1 MANRARAYAVGVAA
15 VRLGAG
21 VALGAAPGAFLG
33 FEPRVAG
40 TSMPLL
46 LRTVGIRDLALG
58 FGTASALLSGSDA
71 DLQRWVSAGL
81 LSDALDVVAGVA
93 SSRTTGLRGLASALI
108 AAPMVW
114 AGVWT
119 IAAIRESEPDWNK
132 PA

>member
-1 MANRARAYAVGVAA
+1 MGNRARAYAVGIAA

-21 VALGAAPGAFLG
+21 VALGGAPIAFLR
-33 FEPRVAG
+33 FEPSASG

-46 LRTVGIRDLALG
+46 LRTVGIRDLAVG
-58 FGTASALLSGSDA
+58 IGTASALRSGSKDN
-71 DLQRWVSAGL
+71 LRRWVSAGL

-93 SSRTTGLRGLASALI
+93 SSRTTGFRGLASALI

-114 AGVWT
+114 VGMCA
-119 IAAIRESEPDWNK
+119 ISAIRESEPDWNE

>member
-1 MANRARAYAVGVAA
+1 MPNRARAYAVSVAA

-21 VALGAAPGAFLG
+21 VALGGAPNAFLG
-33 FEPRVAG
+33 FEPSVSG

-46 LRTVGIRDLALG
+46 LRTVGIRDLAVG
-58 FGTASALLSGSDA
+58 IGTASALRSGSND
-71 DLQRWVSAGL
+71 DLRRWVSAGL

-114 AGVWT
+114 AGICA
-119 IAAIRESEPDWNK
+119 IAAIRESEQDRNT

>member
-1 MANRARAYAVGVAA
+1 MRNRARAYAVGVAA

-21 VALGAAPGAFLG
+21 VALGGAPNAFLG
-33 FEPRVAG
+33 FEPSVSG

-46 LRTVGIRDLALG
+46 LRTVGIRDLAVG
-58 FGTASALLSGSDA
+58 IGTASALRSGSNE
-71 DLQRWVSAGL
+71 DLLRWVSAGL

-114 AGVWT
+114 AGMCAIT
-119 IAAIRESEPDWNK
+119 AIRESGPDWKK